1 MQQVGAALGLST
13 LVTLALRYAGARISH
28 GVPAAVAQ
36 TEGYALAFRVG
47 AALLA
52 AAAVGA
58 LLLLEHVTAKP
69 RTALAE
75 VPAGQEPA
83 MPVSQPGGADCHKR

>member
-1 MQQVGAALGLST
+1 MRPL
-13 LVTLALRYAGARISH
+13 LRHAGARISH
-28 GVPAAVAQ
+28 GVAAAVAQ
-36 TEGYALAFRVG
+36 TDGYALAFRVG

-52 AAAVGA
+52 AAAVGV
-58 LLLLEHVTAKP
+58 LLLLGHVTAKP

-83 MPVSQPGGADCHKR
+83 APVSQHGGADCHNR

>member
-52 AAAVGA
+52 AAAVGV
-58 LLLLEHVTAKP
+58 LLLLEHVTAMP

-83 MPVSQPGGADCHKR
+83 MPVSQPGGADCHKG